1 MAGYWT
7 EDKMDSMIVEYRSTY
22 GNVDEMC
29 YSDHAK
35 KDRYEQLRVEALN
48 LLVVNVSNTVEHAQL
63 RRILLY
69 PEEVYTTL
77 FLCCIYLHTLISI
90 G

>member
-1 MAGYWT
+1 MTHIVWSTIIKNRKKLKSERNMAGYWT

-35 KDRYEQLRVEALN
+35 KDRYE
-48 LLVVNVSNTVEHAQL
+48 
-63 RRILLY
+63 
-69 PEEVYTTL
+69 
-77 FLCCIYLHTLISI
+77 
-90 G
+90 